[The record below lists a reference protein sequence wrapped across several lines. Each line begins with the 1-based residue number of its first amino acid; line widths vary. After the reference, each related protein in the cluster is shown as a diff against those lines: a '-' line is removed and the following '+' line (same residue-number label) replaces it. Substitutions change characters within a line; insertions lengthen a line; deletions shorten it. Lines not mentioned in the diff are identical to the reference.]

1 MIGRA
6 LRYSRQ
12 LTKPPMSWHTLH
24 LQDESLEE
32 LLSVLAPNTLPTKYK
47 AKLFELTAVYSSL
60 TLPFFSSLIP
70 IYTAALL
77 NLRLSVNMSSRVTRG
92 RIRPPRRVSPT
103 PASTNFTMQ
112 N

>member
-32 LLSVLAPNTLPTKYK
+32 LLSVLAPNTLLSPYL
-47 AKLFELTAVYSSL
+47 ALFLQPYSY
-60 TLPFFSSLIP
+60 IHRC
-70 IYTAALL
+70 LL

-103 PASTNFTMQ
+103 PRIYKLYYAKLN
-112 N
+112 